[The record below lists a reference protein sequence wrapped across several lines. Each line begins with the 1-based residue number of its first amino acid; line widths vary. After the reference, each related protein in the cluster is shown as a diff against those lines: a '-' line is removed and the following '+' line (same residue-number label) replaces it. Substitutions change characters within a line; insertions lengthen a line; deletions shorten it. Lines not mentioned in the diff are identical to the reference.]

1 MNFDLL
7 LIWGTRKGLKDLF
20 LFLNPRGHHF
30 LYFIF
35 HQAFKLIFL
44 NIELSSNI
52 KFTGALFF
60 PSSYTF
66 WGWGAWVFYF
76 VLPCVL
82 VFIIDLHRSSH

>member
-44 NIELSSNI
+44 NIELSYNI

-60 PSSYTF
+60 PLKLYILGLGGVGILF
-66 WGWGAWVFYF
+66 CLALCACFH
-76 VLPCVL
+76 C
-82 VFIIDLHRSSH
+82 RSA